1 MAPIDNMYEG
11 AAAFVTFICTQKSSS
26 TFQFF
31 LFPFF
36 VAACIASA
44 RRILP
49 HNFLCLHAGVNFP
62 FAIVHYLPFTD
73 RGRKNLHSTFVFL
86 ARKNNIFVHTHKAT
100 LHRSGVVEIESE
112 RDWVSEKEQRSTFHQ
127 STSVFK
133 ALFSRLISRAAFVR
147 LNYLFPTTIATHASE
162 CFIVVRLDYCH
173 A

>member
-1 MAPIDNMYEG
+1 MSSLKRNSNHKNDFLEPWNNSRFTSWLKHPWLTFYNSEFHACPKHNFQPSDRWLRYDNMYEG
-11 AAAFVTFICTQKSSS
+11 AADFVTFICTQKSSS

-100 LHRSGVVEIESE
+100 LQRSGVVEKKKERLSE
-112 RDWVSEKEQRSTFHQ
+112 
-127 STSVFK
+127 
-133 ALFSRLISRAAFVR
+133 
-147 LNYLFPTTIATHASE
+147 
-162 CFIVVRLDYCH
+162 
-173 A
+173 